1 MTVFLL
7 SLPSCRSLIS
17 KWSFRDGDS
26 LPSLTSVVIAKVKH
40 INHTF
45 VFHLTEML
53 LRKMEISS
61 WWCVCQLFLFQAV
74 LFSLFYFPSSHSGAP
89 TTSVVWFG
97 LERRERDGGR
107 GVCMCVWYKR
117 EFNFLC
123 CLQRTLQLC
132 VKLHHISPDDMKR
145 GLQMLTSVTSPVV
158 SKFTQI
164 WWNFIFILSH
174 WEKGDPDLN
183 VVRCT
188 ADGQRRT
195 EETRARVM
203 TCFLAYLTTFW
214 STTWVVYFSIQFSFI
229 YIELHHN
236 GQLKAVNYVVGWIP

>member
-1 MTVFLL
+1 M
-7 SLPSCRSLIS
+7 R
-17 KWSFRDGDS
+17 
-26 LPSLTSVVIAKVKH
+26 
-40 INHTF
+40 
-45 VFHLTEML
+45 
-53 LRKMEISS
+53 
-61 WWCVCQLFLFQAV
+61 
-74 LFSLFYFPSSHSGAP
+74 
-89 TTSVVWFG
+89 
-97 LERRERDGGR
+97 
-107 GVCMCVWYKR
+107 VWYKR

-123 CLQRTLQLC
+123 CLQRALQLC

-195 EETRARVM
+195 EETRASHDMLFGLLDNILKHHMGGIFFNPVQFYLYRAASQQSTQGSQLCCRVN
-203 TCFLAYLTTFW
+203 TLI
-214 STTWVVYFSIQFSFI
+214 IQGKPQKS
-229 YIELHHN
+229 EEAWWHW
-236 GQLKAVNYVVGWIP
+236 QRKIPF